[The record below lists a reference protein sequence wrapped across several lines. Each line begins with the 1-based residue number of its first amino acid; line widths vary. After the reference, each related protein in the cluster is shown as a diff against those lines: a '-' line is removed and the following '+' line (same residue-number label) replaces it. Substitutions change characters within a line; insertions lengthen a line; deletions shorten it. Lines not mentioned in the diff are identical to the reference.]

1 MTKAQE
7 NVLAALKNLSK
18 KHRPWIPHSMLSSY
32 HAATVNALFR
42 QGLIEI
48 DLEYGVRVKA

>member
-1 MTKAQE
+1 MTKAQQ
-7 NVLAALKNLSK
+7 NVLGALKDLSK
-18 KHRPWIPHSMLSSY
+18 KHRPWIPHSALRAY
-32 HAATVNALFR
+32 HAATVNALSR